1 MGMSELLFAIAQL
14 NPVMGD
20 IAGNTSKLIDARA
33 KAAAQSADIVVAPEA
48 YLTGYQTDDL
58 VQVEGFLE
66 AVDMAIAHLAEI
78 TSDQGPAIIL
88 GAPRRDGAVVR
99 NSVFVLDEGKV
110 LAIRDKARLPGT
122 GVFDDPRNFTP
133 GEMPGPVM
141 VRGVLLGLP
150 VCEDMW
156 HADIV
161 ECIEESGAEMLI
173 SCNGSPFEEDK
184 IEDRM
189 MASVARVSESQLPLI
204 YVNLVGGQD
213 DLVFD
218 GGSFAVNPGG
228 KIAAYLP
235 CFTESVS
242 LIEAK
247 KTPDGWRLQ
256 GSVIQPE
263 TGNLSLWR
271 AITLG
276 IRDYVEQNGFDRVV
290 LGLSGGVDSALV
302 AVLAVDALGAERVDA
317 VMMPSPFTSQISLDD
332 AQTLADT
339 LGISLRTID
348 IDPAMQAVHAMLES
362 PFSEGDPA
370 LAKENLQSRLR
381 GLALMSISNTTGQ
394 MVLTTGNKSEYA
406 TGYAT
411 LYGDM
416 CGGYAPLIDVW
427 KTRVFDLCHWR
438 NQHWPK
444 GALGPQGMII
454 PERIITRPPSA
465 ELRPDQQDSDSLP
478 DYETL
483 DAIMR
488 ALVEKQ
494 HSVEHIIADGFE
506 QSLVRRCAVML
517 MRAEY
522 KRRQCAPGPKLT
534 RRAFYR
540 DRRFP
545 ITSRYPLAEGVSL
558 AGITSRQAG
567 E

>member
-1 MGMSELLFAIAQL
+1 MSELLFAIAQL

-66 AVDMAIAHLAEI
+66 SVDAAVSYLAEL
-78 TSDQGPAIIL
+78 TADQGPAIIL

-99 NSVFVLDEGKV
+99 NSVFVLDQGKV

-141 VRGVLLGLP
+141 LRGVLLGLP

-173 SCNGSPFEEDK
+173 SCNGSPFEEGK

-247 KTPDGWRLQ
+247 KTLDGWRLQ

-302 AVLAVDALGAERVDA
+302 AVLAVDALGADRVDA

-332 AQTLADT
+332 AETLATT
-339 LGISLRTID
+339 LGISLRNID
-348 IDPAMQAVHAMLES
+348 IDPAMQAVHAMLDA

-438 NQHWPK
+438 NQHFPK
-444 GALGPQGMII
+444 GALGPEGVVI

-483 DAIMR
+483 DAIMK

-494 HSVEHIIADGFE
+494 QSVDHIIAEGYE
-506 QSLVRRCAVML
+506 PSLVRRSAVML

-558 AGITSRQAG
+558 VGIAPRQAG